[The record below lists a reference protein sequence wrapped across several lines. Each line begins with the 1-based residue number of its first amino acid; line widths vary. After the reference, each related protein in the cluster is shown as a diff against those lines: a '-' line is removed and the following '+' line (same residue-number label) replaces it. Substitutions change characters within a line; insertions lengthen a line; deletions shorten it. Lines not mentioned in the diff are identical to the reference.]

1 MSGCAVSRR
10 APNGRQPRTGQRR
23 NGGAP
28 VGEVTPLRNQRQSVT
43 IATEAMTFKLADVVP
58 WGRSFAEHVAMFGLS
73 DADLR
78 GRILGC
84 GDGPASFNAEAT
96 ERQHRVT
103 SVDPLYQ
110 YTAEQIR
117 RRVEDTAPTI
127 SAELRRNA
135 REFVWTQFRSV
146 DELIAARL
154 AAMEIFVRDL
164 ASEPSGRYVAAAL
177 PSLPFRTREFDL
189 ALCSHFLFLY
199 SEQHD
204 LDFHVA
210 SIRELAR
217 VAQEVRIFP
226 LLELGSVVSRH
237 LKDTAQALMR
247 EGYSVER
254 VAVDYEL
261 QKGGNEMLRVARS

>member
-1 MSGCAVSRR
+1 
-10 APNGRQPRTGQRR
+10 
-23 NGGAP
+23 
-28 VGEVTPLRNQRQSVT
+28 
-43 IATEAMTFKLADVVP
+43 MTFTLSDVVP
-58 WGRSFAEHVAMFGLS
+58 WGRSFVEYVAMFGLS

-110 YTAEQIR
+110 YTADQIR

-127 SAELRRNA
+127 SAELRRNT
-135 REFVWTQFRSV
+135 REFVWTHFSSV

-154 AAMEIFVRDL
+154 KAMELFVRDF
-164 ASEPSGRYVAAAL
+164 ADEPSGRYVAAAL
-177 PSLPFRTREFDL
+177 PSLPFRAGEFDV

-210 SIRELAR
+210 SIRELVR
-217 VAQEVRIFP
+217 VAKEVRIFP

-237 LKDTAQALMR
+237 LAGAGQALMR
-247 EGYSVER
+247 EGYSLER
-254 VAVDYEL
+254 IAVDYEV
-261 QKGGNEMLRVARS
+261 QKGGNEMLRVSRS